1 MGEAAQNLIFF
12 AVTAV
17 ITVCAPAIMLFAS
30 ATPQVGEVALI
41 IAPPWGDSAAQI
53 AKRSNVAEVTPERAP
68 FGALVMLETPQSA
81 DQLFRQGAWLVMDG
95 RKVLELCSK

>member
-30 ATPQVGEVALI
+30 AVPQVGEVALI

-53 AKRSNVAEVTPERAP
+53 AT
-68 FGALVMLETPQSA
+68 G
-81 DQLFRQGAWLVMDG
+81 
-95 RKVLELCSK
+95 